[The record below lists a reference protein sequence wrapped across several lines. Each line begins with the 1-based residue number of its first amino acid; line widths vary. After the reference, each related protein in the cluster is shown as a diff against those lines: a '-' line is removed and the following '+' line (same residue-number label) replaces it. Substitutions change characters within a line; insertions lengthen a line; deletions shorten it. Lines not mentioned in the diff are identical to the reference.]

1 MKLTSLILSITLALS
16 VFFVEPEQVLAAAPT
31 DYVSCWEL
39 DESSTGVGA
48 VTRVDAN
55 TTNSNDLTDNNTTAS
70 AAGKISNGADFESTN
85 SEYLN
90 ITDANQV
97 GLDITGDLSF
107 ATWVYL
113 ESDFSA
119 NGGAMMYKWG
129 SGSAS
134 YGLVYTD
141 ISTVNKIRFQGYVD
155 GSNNIP
161 LDWTY
166 TLNTATWYHIV
177 FRLDVIGHASGN
189 GTGELFIN
197 GTSQGTVTN
206 TSLTSLF
213 NGTGAF
219 SLSSLGSGVQW
230 YWDGLEDISEIYN
243 RLLTNAE
250 ITALYNSGAGVA
262 CTGRS
267 AGGGG
272 STGYTI
278 TNLFQ

>member
-1 MKLTSLILSITLALS
+1 MKKLTSILLVVVTIG
-16 VFFVEPEQVLAAAPT
+16 FFYPDKAYAAAPT
-31 DYVSCWEL
+31 DYVSCWDLE
-39 DESSTGVGA
+39 ETSG
-48 VTRVDAN
+48 TRVDAN
-55 TTNSNDLTDNNTTAS
+55 TTNSNDLTDVNTVLYSAS
-70 AAGKISNGADFESTN
+70 GKIGNAADFEATN

-90 ITDANQV
+90 ITDATQA

-107 ATWVYL
+107 STWVYL

-134 YGLVYTD
+134 YGLIYTD

-177 FRLDVIGHASGN
+177 IRLDVIGHASGN

-206 TSLTSLF
+206 TSLTSLY

-243 RLLTNAE
+243 RLLTDAE
-250 ITALYNSGAGVA
+250 ITALYNGGAGVA
-262 CTGRS
+262 CPS
-267 AGGGG
+267 ASRTGGGG
-272 STGYTI
+272 GTTPVYGDI
-278 TNLFQ
+278 IWFN